1 MHIGKAAEKLNTISD
16 ILEKIKK
23 SPIPANI
30 VSMKEQRAM
39 RERIKAVFDLY
50 STAIK
55 TKKKHIFGIR
65 KEASAII
72 STLEKWLNKEE
83 QRADNYYTDTV
94 CGGCFKGLL

>member
-1 MHIGKAAEKLNTISD
+1 MHIKKAVKKLNVISD
-16 ILEKIKK
+16 ILEKIRKN
-23 SPIPANI
+23 PIPANI
-30 VSMKEQRAM
+30 VPMKEQCAM

-55 TKKKHIFGIR
+55 PKKKHIFGIR

-72 STLEKWLNKEE
+72 STLEKWLNAEE
-83 QRADNYYTDTV
+83 RADNYCTDTI